1 LFVVGVKGYYEWE
14 YEWQPSWTQ
23 VGQYVHFT
31 PRVIALTQADLR
43 RAFGLS
49 PDVDIPPYVAVHVRH
64 GDFDGGCS
72 EGTTL
77 ETCYAP
83 LSTYAKRVVEVQTEL
98 RERHGVEAK
107 HVLMTSDEQDK
118 TWWEGVRQL
127 GWAHID
133 FANEPEDEILTKWSV
148 FYVSTDGLP
157 READELSR
165 YPIVVDSA
173 AHSMAAGFVGTE
185 RSTVSLMAVR
195 RITAWGYGVVR
206 TVNWGWPDADA
217 QLPQKGHTA
226 DIANND

>member
-1 LFVVGVKGYYEWE
+1 MPVSFSLSGSDTHIETQTLILILFVVGVKGYYEWE

-31 PRVIALTQADLR
+31 PRVIALTQAALR

-83 LSTYAKRVVEVQTEL
+83 LSTYAKRVAEVQVEL

-118 TWWEGVRQL
+118 TWWEGVHQL
-127 GWAHID
+127 GWAYID

-148 FYVSTDGLP
+148 FHISTQRYVLKMTNYAGILLSSIQQLILWRLALWVP
-157 READELSR
+157 RDPRYRSWPSAVSR
-165 YPIVVDSA
+165 PGA
-173 AHSMAAGFVGTE
+173 TE
-185 RSTVSLMAVR
+185 SF
-195 RITAWGYGVVR
+195 
-206 TVNWGWPDADA
+206 A
-217 QLPQKGHTA
+217 Q
-226 DIANND
+226 

>member
-1 LFVVGVKGYYEWE
+1 MPVSFSLSGSDTHIETQTLILILFVVGVKGYYEWE

-31 PRVIALTQADLR
+31 PRVIALTQAALR

-83 LSTYAKRVVEVQTEL
+83 LSTYAKRVAEVQVEL

-118 TWWEGVRQL
+118 TWWEGVHQL
-127 GWAHID
+127 GWAYID

-148 FYVSTDGLP
+148 FHISTQ
-157 READELSR
+157 R
-165 YPIVVDSA
+165 
-173 AHSMAAGFVGTE
+173 
-185 RSTVSLMAVR
+185 
-195 RITAWGYGVVR
+195 
-206 TVNWGWPDADA
+206 
-217 QLPQKGHTA
+217 
-226 DIANND
+226 